1 MFWGAPYLVFKSLRR
16 KSHPRV
22 STECREILNLWFDD
36 VQVHVGIFD
45 LSEWCSCF
53 TSSMDLAR
61 VCFYC

>member
-45 LSEWCSCF
+45 LSE
-53 TSSMDLAR
+53 
-61 VCFYC
+61 